1 MLILHQQKFDGV
13 TVGLIAAFGAALTV
27 VCVAAPAVMPWSF
40 VALAGAG
47 LVILIAVKWDATV
60 LAWLWVLSFGLLAW
74 PEWTIVIPGFFNMSV
89 PRFIFV
95 GAVIGF
101 LLSFLLY
108 RPEALRNL
116 WLPTAMVVLAA
127 YCAASATATG
137 WTARVPLVT
146 TAPYF
151 RFFGGLLLPF
161 VMFFLVATSVRGEKQ
176 IARGLILLTIYGWFA
191 LYIGY
196 LQYAAIMGAA
206 GARDLIWPPYVNDP
220 SFGIHFD
227 RARGAFA
234 GAPTQAVFLILLFFT
249 DLYLMRH
256 IHGPYRYL
264 LGMQALL
271 AVPGLFFTGMRSAY
285 VAFILCGVLWFVW
298 ADRTRMGGMKLLTAA
313 GVLLLGV
320 GVFWSN
326 LAQTRRQTGGVADLP
341 PVLARLV
348 LLAQTWDIIRDRPVV
363 GVGFGHF
370 VDIQQGLSRDPAS
383 LAGRSSG
390 VIAQH
395 NVFLS
400 MAAETGVIG
409 LAITVAVFW
418 LVFWESLKL
427 YRKVPRVSRGLLNKA
442 LVVLF
447 WVHLANYLTDAT
459 FRDCLWDPFSNAL
472 FWTFAGLIVGLNR
485 LVGSPAADLPPAQA
499 LPDPPEA

>member
-1 MLILHQQKFDGV
+1 MLILHQQKLDAV
-13 TVGLIAAFGAALTV
+13 NVGLIAAFGVALTAL
-27 VCVAAPAVMPWSF
+27 CVAAPGTMPWSF

-60 LAWLWVLSFGLLAW
+60 LAWIWVLSFGLLAW
-74 PEWTIVIPGFFNMSV
+74 PGWTIVIPGFFNMSV
-89 PRFIFV
+89 PRFIFM

-101 LLSFLLY
+101 LLSFLLH
-108 RPEALRNL
+108 RPETLRNL

-127 YCAASATATG
+127 YCAASATITG

-151 RFFGGLLLPF
+151 RFFGGMLLPF
-161 VMFFLVATSVRGEKQ
+161 VMFYLVATSVRGEKQ
-176 IARGLILLTIYGWFA
+176 ITWGLILLTIYGWFA
-191 LYIGY
+191 LYVGY
-196 LQYAAIMGAA
+196 LQYAAIMGAT
-206 GARDLIWPPYVNDP
+206 GARALIWPPYVNDP

-249 DLYLMRH
+249 DLFLMRR
-256 IHGPYRYL
+256 IRGPYRYL
-264 LGMQALL
+264 LAAQAFL
-271 AVPGLFFTGMRSAY
+271 AAPGVFFTGMRSAY
-285 VAFILCGVLWFVW
+285 VAFILCGVVWYVW
-298 ADRTRMGGMKLLTAA
+298 ADPTRMGGTKLLAAA
-313 GVLLLGV
+313 GVLVLGV
-320 GVFWSN
+320 GVFWTN

-341 PVLARLV
+341 PVLARFV
-348 LLAQTWDIIRDRPVV
+348 LLAQTWDIIRDRPLF

-370 VDIQQGLSRDPAS
+370 VDVQQGLSRDPAS

-409 LAITVAVFW
+409 LAVTVAVFW
-418 LVFWESLKL
+418 LVFRESLKL
-427 YRKVPRVSRGLLNKA
+427 YRKVPRAGTGMLNKA
-442 LVVLF
+442 FVVLF

-459 FRDCLWDPFSNAL
+459 FRDCLWDPFCNAL

-485 LVGSPAADLPPAQA
+485 LADSPAADLLPGEA
-499 LPDPPEA
+499 LAEAPEA